1 MPSDTRLLF
10 ILPDLS
16 YITKLIPG
24 KKEHDFSLSDFRQI
38 NGSFLDDNQLIQANL
53 EKLFSKIEAGSY
65 NLVLPDFLFTNTIIS
80 LEVESEDEVKN
91 YFNKTLLPSL
101 GISQKDFYVDT
112 TILSNYKGM
121 FKVQLTALEKSVV
134 SPLITAIADKKDI
147 KIESISPLSWTSKAI
162 ISLEPSVSIMQ
173 LGGNLYLAQHYIGLE
188 QTYFTAL
195 EEADN
200 FVETVKTLKGTEPSL
215 QTVYLLS
222 NALIDE
228 KLKDKLKETL
238 PVQQLAD
245 LGAENEKM
253 PSYVKQ
259 VIEAAAKTFS
269 ISEYMLPKFEP
280 DLDYK
285 EVVDSENAEE
295 KVEEVE
301 TAAAPKKEE
310 KQDDL
315 DLVNNLVKPVVVG
328 AAAAGEDVMAKTEL
342 PKPQEI
348 NAEAL
353 NDGPKEAKVLSDET
367 KEEEKVELN
376 KKVEDLKEETKEEKV
391 KAKAEEEIKV
401 EVKEE
406 VPETK
411 VESTKEV
418 DLAQFANL
426 AIDPSVAGKK
436 TTEEKDDKKEVK
448 METPKKELIKNK
460 DEAGGMTK
468 MIFIGFLSFIVTV
481 ALGVGIGLAYLK
493 FSGNQGE
500 QLDEPVAEVE
510 VTATPTPEA
519 TPEPL
524 PEINPEDF
532 DLLVVNATTKAGYA
546 GTTADDLETA
556 GFVGVDAKNA
566 KGIYEDGNYLLVVE
580 DTKENEA
587 LLEEVES
594 ATDLIFELKIGMEEE
609 DSSGVYSAVVVL
621 SE

>member
-1 MPSDTRLLF
+1 MIPS
-10 ILPDLS
+10 
-16 YITKLIPG
+16 

-65 NLVLPDFLFTNTIIS
+65 KLVLPDFLFTNTIIS

-101 GISQKDFYVDT
+101 GINKKDFYLDT

-134 SPLITAIADKKDI
+134 APLITAIADKKDV

-173 LGGNLYLAQHYIGLE
+173 LGGSLYLAQHYIGLE

-195 EEADN
+195 DEADN

-259 VIEAAAKTFS
+259 IIEAAAKTFS

-285 EVVDSENAEE
+285 EEIKADSTDNDIKEVEVSAATEE
-295 KVEEVE
+295 KEG
-301 TAAAPKKEE
+301 KKE
-310 KQDDL
+310 DL

-328 AAAAGEDVMAKTEL
+328 AAAAGEEAMAKTEL

-353 NDGPKEAKVLSDET
+353 NEGPKDTAKVEAQKSAE
-367 KEEEKVELN
+367 KAEIVEEKTEV
-376 KKVEDLKEETKEEKV
+376 KK
-391 KAKAEEEIKV
+391 

-406 VPETK
+406 VKAEVKTEKAEEVKTETP
-411 VESTKEV
+411 KEV

-426 AIDPSVAGKK
+426 AVDPSVVGKK
-436 TTEEKDDKKEVK
+436 TADEKDDEKEEK

-493 FSGNQGE
+493 FSGNQGD

-566 KGIYEDGNYLLVVE
+566 KGIYDDGNYLLVAE
-580 DTKENEA
+580 ESKENEA
-587 LLEEVES
+587 LLAEVES
-594 ATDLIFELKIGMEEE
+594 ATSLVFELKVGMEEE
-609 DSSGVYSAVVVL
+609 DNSGNYSAVVVL

>member
-1 MPSDTRLLF
+1 MSSDTRLLF

-65 NLVLPDFLFTNTIIS
+65 KLVLPDFLFTNTIIS

-101 GISQKDFYVDT
+101 GINQKDFYVDT

-134 SPLITAIADKKDI
+134 APLITAIADKKDI

-195 EEADN
+195 DEADN

-222 NALIDE
+222 NSLIDE

-269 ISEYMLPKFEP
+269 ISEYMLPQFEP

-285 EVVDSENAEE
+285 EVSQSENTGE
-295 KVEEVE
+295 KVVE
-301 TAAAPKKEE
+301 IETVPLSEKEE
-310 KQDDL
+310 DKEDL

-328 AAAAGEDVMAKTEL
+328 AAAAGEEVMAKTEL

-348 NAEAL
+348 NAETL
-353 NDGPKEAKVLSDET
+353 NEGPEEAKLLENKSEEGEKTEVTEKVEELKSEVKEEKKEAKV
-367 KEEEKVELN
+367 EEKI
-376 KKVEDLKEETKEEKV
+376 
-391 KAKAEEEIKV
+391 KA

-406 VPETK
+406 VLEIK
-411 VESTKEV
+411 AEAAKEV

-436 TTEEKDDKKEVK
+436 TADEKNDKKEEK
-448 METPKKELIKNK
+448 MEAPKKELIKNK

-481 ALGVGIGLAYLK
+481 ALGVGIGLAYLR
-493 FSGNQGE
+493 FSGNQGD
-500 QLDEPVAEVE
+500 QLDEPVNEVE
-510 VTATPTPEA
+510 ITATPTPEA

-524 PEINPEDF
+524 PEINLEDF

-566 KGIYEDGNYLLVVE
+566 KGIYDDGNYLLVNE
-580 DTKENEA
+580 ESKENEA
-587 LLEEVES
+587 LLKEVET
-594 ATDLIFELKIGMEEE
+594 ATDLVFELKVGMEEE
-609 DSSGVYSAVVVL
+609 DSSGNY
-621 SE
+621 

>member
-493 FSGNQGE
+493 FSGNQEE

>member
-10 ILPDLS
+10 ILPDLT
-16 YITKLIPG
+16 YITKLVPG

-38 NGSFLDDNQLIQANL
+38 NGSFLDDNQLIQTNL

-65 NLVLPDFLFTNTIIS
+65 KLVLPDFLFTNTIIS

-101 GISQKDFYVDT
+101 GINQKDFYVDT

-134 SPLITAIADKKDI
+134 SPLMNVLADKKDV

-173 LGGNLYLAQHYIGLE
+173 LGANLYLAQHYIGLE
-188 QTYFTAL
+188 QTYFTSL

-222 NALIDE
+222 NALIDD
-228 KLKDKLKETL
+228 KLKEKLKETL

-259 VIEAAAKTFS
+259 IIEAAAKTFS
-269 ISEYMLPKFEP
+269 ISEYMLPQFEP

-285 EVVDSENAEE
+285 EEARIETVGED
-295 KVEEVE
+295 VEEVE
-301 TAAAPKKEE
+301 TSPIEVKEE
-310 KQDDL
+310 KDEDL

-328 AAAAGEDVMAKTEL
+328 AATAGEEAMAKTEL

-348 NAEAL
+348 NAETL
-353 NDGPKEAKVLSDET
+353 NEGPKETVTVEPEKTV
-367 KEEEKVELN
+367 KEVELIEEKQE
-376 KKVEDLKEETKEEKV
+376 V
-391 KAKAEEEIKV
+391 KA

-406 VPETK
+406 VK
-411 VESTKEV
+411 VEVEKPAEVKTETPKEV
-418 DLAQFANL
+418 NLAQFANL
-426 AIDPSVAGKK
+426 AIDPSVVGKNVEETK
-436 TTEEKDDKKEVK
+436 TDKKEEK
-448 METPKKELIKNK
+448 MEAPKKEVIKNK
-460 DEAGGMTK
+460 DGAGGMTK

-493 FSGNQGE
+493 FADKSDKLE
-500 QLDEPVAEVE
+500 EPVVEVE
-510 VTATPTPEA
+510 VTPTPTLEA

-524 PEINPEDF
+524 PEISLEDF

-546 GTTADDLETA
+546 GTTATDLETA

-566 KGIYEDGNYLLVVE
+566 KGIYEDGNYLLVAE
-580 DTKENEA
+580 ETPENKA
-587 LLEEVES
+587 LLEEVEA
-594 ATDLIFELKIGMEEE
+594 ATSLNFELTVGMEDE
-609 DSSGVYSAVVVL
+609 DSSGNYSAVVVL